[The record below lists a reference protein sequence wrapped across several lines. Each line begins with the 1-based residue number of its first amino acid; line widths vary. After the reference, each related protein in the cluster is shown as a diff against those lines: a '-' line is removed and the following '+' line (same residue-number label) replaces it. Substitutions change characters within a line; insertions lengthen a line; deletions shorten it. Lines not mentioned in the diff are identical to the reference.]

1 MSRAALVE
9 AAPREN
15 SRELRHEHE
24 RAHPVSQSH
33 ASSSSLPT
41 VTVEIGGIP
50 ILLQPSDP
58 KFCDVLESRYESFAT
73 RNAPETT
80 LQPPQIPPCTS
91 ALSASLRYPFSSPS
105 NDPRASSNANT
116 PACRFEIHLDPRG
129 RASNED
135 ARVTRN
141 GPLWHFRR
149 GDFDATWDPGAG
161 HGRITQCPNPY
172 SIDTVLRI
180 THSLVLAQEG
190 GFLLHAASAIR
201 NNRAFLFAGISGAG
215 KTTMSRLAPADATV
229 LTDEISYVRRSADKN
244 YLAYGT
250 PFAGELA
257 RVGANTSA
265 PLEALYLLVQGPE
278 NRIAPISKA
287 DAARAIMRHVLF
299 FAEEKDLV
307 ARVFD
312 SVLEFVSRVHVA
324 QLIFTPDA
332 RAWELIK

>member
-1 MSRAALVE
+1 MPHAALAE
-9 AAPREN
+9 SAAHEN
-15 SRELRHEHE
+15 HE
-24 RAHPVSQSH
+24 RDHECAQPLSQAQAVNAEMPS
-33 ASSSSLPT
+33 

-58 KFCDVLESRYESFAT
+58 QFCDVLESRYETFAK
-73 RNAPETT
+73 RNATT
-80 LQPPQIPPCTS
+80 NEATNSVC
-91 ALSASLRYPFSSPS
+91 
-105 NDPRASSNANT
+105 N
-116 PACRFEIHLDPRG
+116 FEIHLDPRG
-129 RASNED
+129 RASDED

-141 GPLWHFRR
+141 GSLWNFRR
-149 GDFDATWDPGAG
+149 GDFDATWNPRTGQG
-161 HGRITQCPNPY
+161 QITQCPNPY

-180 THSLVLAQEG
+180 THSLVLAEQG

-201 NNRAFLFAGISGAG
+201 SNRAFLFAGVSGAG

-229 LTDEISYVRRSADKN
+229 LTDEISYIRRTPEKN
-244 YLAYGT
+244 YVAYGT

-278 NRIAPISKA
+278 NRIAPISKI

-299 FAEEKDLV
+299 FAEEKELV
-307 ARVFD
+307 AKVFD

-332 RAWELIK
+332 RAWELIQ

>member
-1 MSRAALVE
+1 MTRTALAE
-9 AAPREN
+9 SAPREN
-15 SRELRHEHE
+15 SREPRRECVQSL
-24 RAHPVSQSH
+24 SQSH
-33 ASSSSLPT
+33 ASSTFLPS

-73 RNAPETT
+73 RNTPTATK
-80 LQPPQIPPCTS
+80 S
-91 ALSASLRYPFSSPS
+91 AAK
-105 NDPRASSNANT
+105 N
-116 PACRFEIHLDPRG
+116 PACQFEIHLDARG
-129 RASNED
+129 RASDED

-149 GDFDATWDPGAG
+149 GDFDATWDPRAG

-201 NNRAFLFAGISGAG
+201 NQRAFLFAGVSGAG
-215 KTTMSRLAPADATV
+215 KTTMSRLAPSDATV
-229 LTDEISYVRRSADKN
+229 LTDEISYIRRSDAKNNKN
-244 YLAYGT
+244 YIAFGT

-278 NRIAPISKA
+278 NRIAPISKIA
-287 DAARAIMRHVLF
+287 AARAIMRHVLF

-307 ARVFD
+307 AKVFE

-332 RAWELIK
+332 RAWELIQ

>member
-1 MSRAALVE
+1 MTRAALAE
-9 AAPREN
+9 AEARDQSRGH
-15 SRELRHEHE
+15 SRECD
-24 RAHPVSQSH
+24 Q
-33 ASSSSLPT
+33 SSSESQISNALPS
-41 VTVEIGGIP
+41 VTLEIGGIP

-58 KFCDVLESRYESFAT
+58 QFCEVLKSRYETFAT
-73 RNAPETT
+73 RNAASIRLEPE
-80 LQPPQIPPCTS
+80 
-91 ALSASLRYPFSSPS
+91 
-105 NDPRASSNANT
+105 

-129 RASNED
+129 RASDED
-135 ARVTRN
+135 AHVTRD
-141 GPLWHFRR
+141 GALWNFRR
-149 GDFDATWDPGAG
+149 GDFDATWNPHTG

-180 THSLVLAQEG
+180 THSLVLAEQG

-201 NNRAFLFAGISGAG
+201 NNRAFLFAGVSGAG
-215 KTTMSRLAPADATV
+215 KTTMSRLAPADTTV
-229 LTDEISYVRRSADKN
+229 LTDEISYVRRASDHT
-244 YLAYGT
+244 YTAYGT

-257 RVGANTSA
+257 RIGANTSA

-278 NRIAPISKA
+278 NRIAPISKS

-307 ARVFD
+307 AKVFD

-332 RAWELIK
+332 RAWELIQ

>member
-1 MSRAALVE
+1 MPS
-9 AAPREN
+9 
-15 SRELRHEHE
+15 
-24 RAHPVSQSH
+24 
-33 ASSSSLPT
+33 

-50 ILLQPSDP
+50 ILLEPSDP
-58 KFCDVLESRYESFAT
+58 KFCDVLESRYETFAT
-73 RNAPETT
+73 RNAATVSQLVST
-80 LQPPQIPPCTS
+80 I
-91 ALSASLRYPFSSPS
+91 
-105 NDPRASSNANT
+105 
-116 PACRFEIHLDPRG
+116 PACRFEIHLDPSG
-129 RASNED
+129 RASDED
-135 ARVTRN
+135 ARVTRAGSVWN
-141 GPLWHFRR
+141 FRR
-149 GDFDATWDPGAG
+149 GDFDATWNPRTG

-180 THSLVLAQEG
+180 THSLVLAGEG

-201 NNRAFLFAGISGAG
+201 NNRAFLFAGVSGAG

-229 LTDEISYVRRSADKN
+229 LTDEISYIRRATNKNGEKN
-244 YLAYGT
+244 YVAFGT

-278 NRIAPISKA
+278 NRIEPISKI

-299 FAEEKDLV
+299 FAEEKELV
-307 ARVFD
+307 AKVFD

-332 RAWELIK
+332 RAWELIR

>member
-1 MSRAALVE
+1 MSRAAL
-9 AAPREN
+9 A
-15 SRELRHEHE
+15 HEPAIAN
-24 RAHPVSQSH
+24 RAECHR
-33 ASSSSLPT
+33 AS

-50 ILLQPSDP
+50 IALYPTDP
-58 KFCDVLESRYESFAT
+58 AFCDLLESRYETFAT
-73 RNAPETT
+73 RNAA
-80 LQPPQIPPCTS
+80 IM
-91 ALSASLRYPFSSPS
+91 
-105 NDPRASSNANT
+105 
-116 PACRFEIHLDPRG
+116 PACRFEIDLAAEG
-129 RASNED
+129 RESDENV
-135 ARVTRN
+135 RVTRN

-149 GDFDATWDPGAG
+149 GDFDATWDPRAG

-180 THSLVLAQEG
+180 THSLVLAREG

-201 NNRAFLFAGISGAG
+201 HNRAFLFAGVSGAG
-215 KTTMSRLAPADATV
+215 KTTMSRLAPDNATV
-229 LTDEISYVRRSADKN
+229 LTDEISYIRRSDLQN
-244 YLAYGT
+244 GHTYNAYGT

-278 NRIAPISKA
+278 NRIAPIAKI

-307 ARVFD
+307 AKVFD

-332 RAWELIK
+332 RAWELIQ